1 MAINDPFLTHKI
13 KRYLKQSLIASLAL
27 LFPIVLGNITCETSD
42 ASPDTSDVTDSIN
55 ALKGMGSDCPQSN
68 NKDSHCTTWAS
79 VGSSAVA
86 FCGDFNTDMQCAT
99 MRQHA
104 LDIQNACLSN
114 GKVGG
119 TAHLPNDVRVEVI
132 HS

>member
-1 MAINDPFLTHKI
+1 MTINDSFLTHKI
-13 KRYLKQSLIASLAL
+13 NRYLKQSLIASLAL
-27 LFPIVLGNITCETSD
+27 LFPTVLGNITCETSD

-86 FCGDFNTDMQCAT
+86 FCGDFQHRYAVCYHG
-99 MRQHA
+99 QHA